1 MCFDKYPSS
10 NPKNIKPHNTIHSLS
25 RLFGRFPN
33 LYNASIA
40 LQLLS
45 HLKTYSIV
53 FFTVA
58 LTNDLSL

>member
-1 MCFDKYPSS
+1 MCFGKYPSS

-25 RLFGRFPN
+25 RLFVRFPN

-45 HLKTYSIV
+45 HLKTIPLFSSPLLSPT
-53 FFTVA
+53 FTVV
-58 LTNDLSL
+58 